1 MERWLRLSSSPS
13 TKLPRELTDDD
24 VRYSEELVQ
33 VFIDRYTASGDL
45 VVDPF
50 AGFGTTLRVAARGG
64 RQAIGLELL
73 DERVSFIQQGL
84 PAGATVHAADA
95 RTIGHLGLENVKLV
109 MTSPPYMSRSDHPQ
123 NPLTAYQTMD
133 ADYDRYLTELADVF
147 AQLRDGMVD
156 DGVAVINV
164 ANIRHGDVTTPLA
177 WDLQRALTEVLTFDH
192 ELVVLD
198 NDLPSWVTQEYC
210 LVFRR

>member
-1 MERWLRLSSSPS
+1 VERWLRLSSSPS

-33 VFIDRYTASGDL
+33 VFIDRYTARGDL

-64 RQAIGLELL
+64 RQAIGVELL
-73 DERVSFIQQGL
+73 DKRVSFIQQGL
-84 PAGATVHAADA
+84 PAGATVHVADA
-95 RTIGHLGLENVKLV
+95 RTIGHLGLKNVKLV
-109 MTSPPYMSRSDHPQ
+109 MTSPPYMSRSGHPQ

-177 WDLQRALTEVLTFDH
+177 WDLQRALTGVLTFDH

-198 NDLPSWVTQEYC
+198 DNVPSWITQEYC